1 MEKRTSIPAN
11 ALIWFG
17 AGVSLAEI
25 LTGTFFAPL
34 GFRDGG
40 IAIVVGHIIG
50 CALLFLAGLI
60 GARVQRRLVRQLE
73 RTKYGLRRATG
84 ELYAVKNARPEYLAR
99 LLFQFQIAINEIIG
113 GDCF

>member
-1 MEKRTSIPAN
+1 MDKRTSIPAN

-34 GFRDGG
+34 GFCDGG

-60 GARVQRRLVRQLE
+60 GARTRRSAMETVKMAFGGAAGCSLPCASAPLSWGGQRSPLQQVR
-73 RTKYGLRRATG
+73 R
-84 ELYAVKNARPEYLAR
+84 
-99 LLFQFQIAINEIIG
+99 
-113 GDCF
+113 

>member
-1 MEKRTSIPAN
+1 MDKRTSIPAN

-34 GFRDGG
+34 GFCDGG

-60 GARVQRRLVRQLE
+60 GARTRRSAME
-73 RTKYGLRRATG
+73 T
-84 ELYAVKNARPEYLAR
+84 VKMAFGACGG
-99 LLFQFQIAINEIIG
+99 LLFAVLNVMQIIG
-113 GDCF
+113 